1 MAWSVIFDTLSA
13 WETGLGSYDGRL
25 PTSSRPQCALA
36 ALLAMP
42 PSADTSPPPQ
52 QPPRDTRFDANLV
65 EQAAE
70 EPVPRHLLTATSFR
84 SYTTAD
90 SDASSAAWSGP
101 CPCFSC
107 SCFCVVCATSP
118 LLVVLVFGIML
129 LVLALLTYP
138 VVLVTAAQSHAAAHA
153 ATP

>member
-1 MAWSVIFDTLSA
+1 
-13 WETGLGSYDGRL
+13 
-25 PTSSRPQCALA
+25 
-36 ALLAMP
+36 MP
-42 PSADTSPPPQ
+42 PATDETPPPH
-52 QPPRDTRFDANLV
+52 RDTWSDINLV
-65 EQAAE
+65 EQATE
-70 EPVPRHLLTATSFR
+70 QPPPHQLLTATSFR

-107 SCFCVVCATSP
+107 SCYCVVCATSP

-129 LVLALLTYP
+129 LVLALLAYP
-138 VVLVTAAQSHAAAHA
+138 VVMVTAAQFHAAAHA